1 MEIIKTKA
9 GWIDLLTDKHYLFG
23 DIIVEVYNQLSD
35 ADTIIYKELR
45 KYYSINAHWFHV
57 IGSKYTEC
65 HAESKIFEK
74 DSKIKAIISSEK
86 LLSPAFNM
94 NTYHHDGWND
104 GKLHF
109 FIPVYQSDL
118 DKIFKND
125 SPYYTDFVMDI
136 VRKKKFCHF
145 IEHLCDQ
152 GEKLYYPEGEYKNTN
167 VRILD
172 TWLIDQEIP
181 TVIRKYENVYYRA
194 FIVEDIY
201 QLLYDDLIQMIDFD
215 YSLEYCPICKKTFIK
230 RDKRMKFCSICSL
243 NEKAKKQYNDKK
255 RKTEPRY
262 IHKNICD
269 MLRNRNE
276 SYTDFCK
283 ESDYYWDI
291 INHKNA
297 SHNTNYNNSI
307 KTKSDY
313 INWLEEKRK
322 AYKKR

>member
-1 MEIIKTKA
+1 MEFIKTDS
-9 GWIDLLTDKHYLFG
+9 GWVNLLTDESIPFG
-23 DIIVEVYNQLSD
+23 DIAVSVYNQLSKED
-35 ADTIIYKELR
+35 DIIYQKLIEH
-45 KYYSINAHWFHV
+45 YSINANWFHI
-57 IGSKYTEC
+57 IGRNYTEC
-65 HAESKIFEK
+65 QAETALFEK
-74 DSKIKAIISSEK
+74 DEKALAIISSEMP
-86 LLSPAFNM
+86 LSANI
-94 NTYHHDGWND
+94 NAKTYCHDGWNI
-104 GKLHF
+104 GKTHF
-109 FIPVYQSDL
+109 YIVIHKSDI
-118 DKIFKND
+118 DKIFKNE
-125 SPYYTDFVMDI
+125 SLYYTNFIMDI

-152 GEKLYYPEGEYKNTN
+152 GEKTFYPKGEYEKTN

-172 TWLIDQEIP
+172 TWLIDQELL
-181 TVIRKYENVYYRA
+181 TVIRKYGNVYYRA
-194 FIVEDIY
+194 FVVKDIY
-201 QLLYDDLIQMIDFD
+201 QLLYDDLIQMINFD

-230 RDKRMKFCSICSL
+230 RDKRTKFCSICSL

-291 INHKNA
+291 INHKNV
-297 SHNTNYNNSI
+297 SHNTNYNDSI

-313 INWLEEKRK
+313 MHWLEEKRK
-322 AYKKR
+322 TYRRR